1 MFLQATIETHKRGSL
16 REMTLLK
23 AGEKFLPHSDQ
34 KLCTL
39 LQFAYIIKQMF
50 VGGCQTVY
58 ERLLVGVLK
67 GLFL

>member
-1 MFLQATIETHKRGSL
+1 MFLQTTIETQKCGGL
-16 REMTLLK
+16 WEMTLLK
-23 AGEKFLPHSDQ
+23 AGEQFLPHSYQ

-39 LQFAYIIKQMF
+39 LQFAYIIEQVF